1 MIARKMHLAALLV
14 ICVAGFAA
22 PALGEAC
29 HLSRIAQVPMS
40 IDVTGRIN
48 VPMTVAGKELNM
60 LIDTGAI
67 LTELTQSTVDTLGLH
82 PQLLNQRIEFRGVG
96 GYRIDHFVN
105 APDIV
110 FGGLK
115 AYKMPFLVQPDD
127 AQMTR
132 DVDGILGPDILRAYD
147 DDFDFANSMFSLFDA
162 VECEGNHVWWTN
174 DPHAEIPFTID
185 ATGHIMIDVNLDG
198 KTIKAVLDT
207 GASNS
212 MLDLDIAQDKFA
224 FDDKDPKLEKRPAGT
239 KSGFAYKYPFKA
251 LSFGGETEN
260 NVTVLNPVLELMK
273 HDDIAVHDIRV
284 LVGINILR
292 RLHLYIS
299 YKNRMIYVTPA
310 SAH

>member
-1 MIARKMHLAALLV
+1 MIARTLHLAALLG

-40 IDVTGRIN
+40 IDLTGRIN
-48 VPMTVAGKELNM
+48 VPMTVGGKELNM
-60 LIDTGAI
+60 LIDTGAV

-82 PQLLNQRIEFRGVG
+82 PELLNQRVVIKGIG

-105 APDIV
+105 ARDIV

-115 AYKMPFLVQPDD
+115 AFKMPFLVQPDD

-147 DDFDFANSMFSLFDA
+147 DDFDFADSMFSLFDA
-162 VECEGNHVWWTN
+162 VDCEGNHVWWTN

-185 ATGHIMIDVNLDG
+185 DTGHIIVAVQLDG
-198 KTIKAVLDT
+198 KTIKAILDT
-207 GASNS
+207 GASTS
-212 MLDLDIAQDKFA
+212 MLDLDHAEDEFG
-224 FDDKDPKLEKRPAGT
+224 FDDKNPKLERRPADT
-239 KSGFAYKYPFKA
+239 KSGFVYKYPFEV

-260 NVTVLNPVLELMK
+260 NVKVLTPVLELIK
-273 HDDIAVHDIRV
+273 HDDIGVHQLRMLI
-284 LVGINILR
+284 GINILR

-299 YKNRMIYVTPA
+299 
-310 SAH
+310 